1 MQIQDGKFLVK
12 ALILFGAVSLG
23 FSVIGL
29 LFPESPHSSVIGNP
43 FEVSQIS
50 VEHVIGHI
58 LWGAIVGIAGFK
70 LRYVILGGGFAILLD
85 ADHLLQFLDLE
96 MISRMSHGIPFAVL
110 VAIILYFV
118 FNRRDLR
125 LAVVGF
131 SAVISH
137 IAFDVFL
144 ASMIKP
150 NGGSE
155 FPLFAP
161 LLLDKIYL
169 QGNDWLILE
178 IIGFGL
184 VAVFTIISVKKKI
197 SRATQSTKT

>member
-1 MQIQDGKFLVK
+1 MQIPDGKFLVK
-12 ALILFGAVSLG
+12 ALILFASVSLG
-23 FSVIGL
+23 FSAIGL
-29 LFPESPHSSVIGNP
+29 LFPESPHSLVIGNP
-43 FEVSQIS
+43 LEVSQIS
-50 VEHVIGHI
+50 IEHVVGHI

-70 LRYVILGGGFAILLD
+70 LRYVILGGGFALLLD

-96 MISRMSHGIPFAVL
+96 MIGRMSHGIPFAIMI
-110 VAIILYFV
+110 AIILYLV
-118 FNRRDLR
+118 SKKRDLR

-144 ASMIKP
+144 ASMIIP

-178 IIGFGL
+178 IVGFGL

>member
-1 MQIQDGKFLVK
+1 M
-12 ALILFGAVSLG
+12 
-23 FSVIGL
+23 
-29 LFPESPHSSVIGNP
+29 
-43 FEVSQIS
+43 
-50 VEHVIGHI
+50 
-58 LWGAIVGIAGFK
+58 
-70 LRYVILGGGFAILLD
+70 ILGGGFAILLD

-178 IIGFGL
+178 MIGFGL
-184 VAVFTIISVKKKI
+184 RIKDGIDLKNIPDMHRDAV
-197 SRATQSTKT
+197 RQSIQDNESKWGAYFITEKDRLKLTTEGFSYTDAIAVDLMIE